1 MVAFEG
7 NKPVQPVMKEMP
19 PLPSFT
25 NIRMMIVEDD
35 QMSQIYLTRYLS
47 SLGCHLQTAATGQQ
61 ALTIMQAQ
69 PPDLILLDSH
79 LPDMDA
85 LTLLKKLKVIPH
97 LKDIPVIITTGDVFE
112 EAKDAMM
119 NAGVAGYITK
129 PIDFNLLTQE
139 INNCLKLPALF

>member
-1 MVAFEG
+1 
-7 NKPVQPVMKEMP
+7 
-19 PLPSFT
+19 
-25 NIRMMIVEDD
+25 
-35 QMSQIYLTRYLS
+35 
-47 SLGCHLQTAATGQQ
+47 
-61 ALTIMQAQ
+61 MQEQ
-69 PPDLILLDSH
+69 PPDIVLLDSH

-85 LTLLKKLKVIPH
+85 LTLLDKLKVIPQ

-129 PIDFNLLTQE
+129 PIDFHLLTQE